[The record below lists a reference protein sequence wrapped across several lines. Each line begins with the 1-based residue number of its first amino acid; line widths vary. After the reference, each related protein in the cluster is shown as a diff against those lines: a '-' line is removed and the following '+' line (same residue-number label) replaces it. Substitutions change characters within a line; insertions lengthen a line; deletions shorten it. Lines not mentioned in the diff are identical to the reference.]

1 MAGFL
6 PHCVPRTWTL
16 LLAGPPC
23 WSSSHLLS
31 PSLRHWPRSLAAAPS
46 CSPSLLVGGRGSRAC
61 ACVVDVSI
69 NLTLLIGVFLRIF
82 TVSVSIVYPSATTP
96 PCAITPHATSAALS
110 LGIAPMIACVGSQTG
125 LSSDPRSEEA
135 HRPATPPLLAVAPC
149 RPAAAL
155 VVGED
160 WKSRSF
166 TTVTHG
172 GANPVGPG
180 SSAWRCLRGRLFIPC
195 ASLSIW
201 GRWIRLRLTSGVP
214 CL

>member
-1 MAGFL
+1 VVPHPCPAPHRRPPLLRSPPHHAPPPTPPCPPPLCPSSHLVSLRLSDGRTIAPMAGFL

-46 CSPSLLVGGRGSRAC
+46 CSPCLLVGGRGSRAC
-61 ACVVDVSI
+61 VCVVDVSI

-135 HRPATPPLLAVAPC
+135 LCHPPRGHRPATPP
-149 RPAAAL
+149 
-155 VVGED
+155 
-160 WKSRSF
+160 S
-166 TTVTHG
+166 
-172 GANPVGPG
+172 
-180 SSAWRCLRGRLFIPC
+180 
-195 ASLSIW
+195 
-201 GRWIRLRLTSGVP
+201 
-214 CL
+214 